1 MAAKH
6 LNAPSPAYGLV
17 HHNVRLTTR
26 YVVISNALAQHRELS
41 LLAIGLATHLQSLPA
56 GSCVGIKAIASRFPE
71 SEFRIAAAMRELEAH
86 GYLARTRRRL
96 PDGRIL
102 PLTISYNSPGADPA
116 AVRETRAAPKPREPR
131 PEPETPPAPAPPP
144 LTPRHARA
152 AELLCGL
159 RAHAPR
165 LLLSERDVRRLAP
178 GVTAWLERGAQP
190 DAVRR
195 TLCADLPH
203 DLAYPAGLLAHRLA
217 ALMPPPLPAAPAA
230 PAAVGPAAVGPAAVG
245 PLQNC
250 DDCDRAYR
258 APEPG
263 RCRGCE
269 AAATAA

>member
-1 MAAKH
+1 MASQH
-6 LNAPSPAYGLV
+6 PNVPSPAYGLV

-131 PEPETPPAPAPPP
+131 PEPETPPAPAPAPAPRPP
-144 LTPRHARA
+144 ASPQLTARHARA

-217 ALMPPPLPAAPAA
+217 ALMPPPLPVAPAT
-230 PAAVGPAAVGPAAVG
+230 PAAAG

>member
-1 MAAKH
+1 MASQH
-6 LNAPSPAYGLV
+6 LNAPLLTHGLI

-102 PLTISYNSPGADPA
+102 PLTVSYNSPGADPA

-131 PEPETPPAPAPPP
+131 PEPETPPAPAPAPRPP
-144 LTPRHARA
+144 APPTLTARHARA

-217 ALMPPPLPAAPAA
+217 ALMPPPLPAAPTA
-230 PAAVGPAAVGPAAVG
+230 PAAVDPF
-245 PLQNC
+245 QNC
-250 DDCDRAYR
+250 DDCDLAYR

-269 AAATAA
+269 AEAAAAAA

>member
-1 MAAKH
+1 MASQH
-6 LNAPSPAYGLV
+6 PNVPSPAYGLV

-26 YVVISNALAQHRELS
+26 YVVISNVLAQHRELS

-102 PLTISYNSPGADPA
+102 PLTISYNSPGADPDA
-116 AVRETRAAPKPREPR
+116 TRKTPGPRTTREAPPAPG
-131 PEPETPPAPAPPP
+131 PAPAPPP
-144 LTPRHARA
+144 APKRSAPPTLTARHARA

-230 PAAVGPAAVGPAAVG
+230 PAAAG

-269 AAATAA
+269 AAAAEAA

>member
-1 MAAKH
+1 MASQH
-6 LNAPSPAYGLV
+6 LNATLLTHGLI

-131 PEPETPPAPAPPP
+131 PEPETPPGPAPAPRPP
-144 LTPRHARA
+144 APPTLTARHARA

-203 DLAYPAGLLAHRLA
+203 DLAYPAGLLADRLA
-217 ALMPPPLPAAPAA
+217 ALMPPPLPAAPAT
-230 PAAVGPAAVGPAAVG
+230 PAAAG

-269 AAATAA
+269 AAAAEAA